1 MRKTIFMLF
10 AICLLMT
17 CFTSRAVAQT
27 GDKPAA
33 AEDMQTGE
41 AETRRGEKEYF
52 LYAEAYYN
60 NGDFEKARLCLQQVV
75 KSSDTML
82 RATAYRLLAMCYLEE
97 GDVEGAENAVKSLL
111 DANPYFSPSYI
122 DHPFL
127 VELLERNRHHGATI
141 VTASQQAE
149 SLEESPVPVTLITSE
164 MLRNIG
170 ARTLKEA
177 LVAFVPGM
185 TDIASNDEQNIAMRG
200 IYSSYQ
206 EKILILLDGHRL
218 NSYST
223 NTATPDFSMSLEKVK
238 QIEVLRG
245 PASSIY
251 GGVALT
257 AVVNIITKDG
267 ADINGLKV
275 KAGVG
280 NYGQIKG
287 DILFGK
293 TFRDI
298 DVMAWAS
305 IYNADGQKYHL
316 GGSAADQPYSIFPV
330 EGDVTVGGYNRKP
343 SYDMGIS
350 LSYDRFSLLYNR
362 RFSKTVSPMSL
373 SIGFTPYSYNLYR
386 KWNGNAPGNAVS
398 AQHAELAYADSH
410 KALSWQLKAFYDSQW
425 QQRYQIA
432 GDTIADLGDLTNIYV
447 NGLPGAYVRMDRG
460 GMQAI
465 SWDEHTCGF
474 KAQASYDYTLG
485 KLGKGTL
492 LAGGEFNSFSL
503 DDAQYMEGK
512 DFVLP
517 ITAYRPVASNDEAQ
531 EHDKYL
537 LAGRENSADAF
548 VQVKQRLG
556 KLFVLN
562 MGGRYDWK
570 ERRSGKTVTELSP
583 RFALIYNHRLFNVKA
598 SFSHSFVDAPYF
610 YRSNNLDVEFG
621 SEDLEPEQLNSLQLS
636 FLSDGKLVKGLF
648 VDAGIYYNVADNVIL
663 FDFTR
668 SSAYNAA
675 TKKYFGFEFLSRYAA
690 GRFSS
695 ELNMTVQKL
704 VSGKGD
710 YSSYFKL
717 YNIPACQLNA
727 IVAYEVAKGLRLHAN
742 ANFMSKMQTAFIDY
756 MAEDEKEMLRL
767 LDVPSRFL
775 LNVGASW
782 QWKRLELDFNVNNV
796 LNHTYKLGGSC
807 VAPLHQQGLWLMG
820 SVAYKF

>member
-1 MRKTIFMLF
+1 MRTAVFF
-10 AICLLMT
+10 LLALSLLT
-17 CFTSRAVAQT
+17 PAVSPDAVAQT
-27 GDKPAA
+27 ENAA
-33 AEDMQTGE
+33 AADDATAAATAAAGQ
-41 AETRRGEKEYF
+41 GEKEYF

-60 NGDFEKARLCLQQVV
+60 NGDFEKSRQCLQPVL

-82 RATAYRLLAMCYLEE
+82 RATACRLLAMCYLQE
-97 GDVEGAENAVKSLL
+97 GDIEGAENAVKDLL
-111 DANPYFSPSYI
+111 DANPYFSPSYT

-127 VELLERNRHHGATI
+127 VELLERNRRHGATI

-164 MLRNIG
+164 MLRDIG

-177 LVAFVPGM
+177 LVAYVPGM
-185 TDIASNDEQNIAMRG
+185 TDVASNDEQNIAMRG

-206 EKILILLDGHRL
+206 EKILILLNGHRL

-223 NTATPDFSMSLEKVK
+223 NTATPDFSISLEKVK

-267 ADINGLKV
+267 ADVNGLKV
-275 KAGVG
+275 KAGAG
-280 NYGQIKG
+280 NYGQVRG

-293 TFRDI
+293 TFRSVDL
-298 DVMAWAS
+298 MAWAS
-305 IYNADGQKYHL
+305 IYNADGQKRHL
-316 GGSAADQPYSIFPV
+316 GGTAEEQPYSIFPV
-330 EGDVTVGGYNRKP
+330 EGDVRIGGYNRRP
-343 SYDMGIS
+343 SYDMGVS
-350 LSYDRFSLLYNR
+350 LGYDKFSLLYSR

-373 SIGFTPYSYNLYR
+373 SIGFTPYSYGSYR
-386 KWNGNAPGNAVS
+386 TWNGNAPGNAVS
-398 AQHAELAYADSH
+398 SQHAELAYADSH
-410 KALSWQLKAFYDSQW
+410 KKLSWQLKAFYDSQW

-465 SWDEHTCGF
+465 SWDEHTYGF

-492 LAGGEFNSFSL
+492 LIGGEFNSFAL

-512 DFVLP
+512 DYVLP
-517 ITAYRPVASNDEAQ
+517 ITTYRPVPSNDEAQ

-537 LAGRENSADAF
+537 LTGRENAADAF
-548 VQVKQRLG
+548 VQIKQRLG
-556 KLFVLN
+556 GHFVVN

-583 RFALIYNHRLFNVKA
+583 RFAVIYNHRRFNLKA
-598 SFSHSFVDAPYF
+598 SYSHSFVDAPYF
-610 YRSNNLDVEFG
+610 YRSNNLDVEYG

-636 FLSDGKLVKGLF
+636 FLSDGKLLKGLF
-648 VDAGIYYNVADNVIL
+648 IDAGIYYNVADNVIL

-675 TKKYFGFEFLSRYAA
+675 KKKFLGFELLSRYTA

-704 VSGKGD
+704 LSGEGD
-710 YSSYFKL
+710 YSTYFKL

-727 IVAYEVAKGLRLHAN
+727 IVACEVAKGLKLHAN
-742 ANFMSKMQTAFIDY
+742 ANFMSGMQTTFIDY
-756 MAEDEKEMLRL
+756 MAADEKEMLRL

-782 QWKRLELDFNVNNV
+782 QWKRLEADFNVNNV
-796 LNHTYKLGGSC
+796 LNYTYRLGGSC
-807 VAPLHQQGLWLMG
+807 VAPLPQQGLWFMG
-820 SVAYKF
+820 CVAYKF

>member
-10 AICLLMT
+10 GICLLMT

-727 IVAYEVAKGLRLHAN
+727 IVAYEVAKGLKLHAN

>member
-10 AICLLMT
+10 GICLLMT

-727 IVAYEVAKGLRLHAN
+727 IVAYEVAKGLKLHTN

>member
-583 RFALIYNHRLFNVKA
+583 RFAIIYNHRLFNVKA

-727 IVAYEVAKGLRLHAN
+727 IVAYEVAKGLKLHAN

-775 LNVGASW
+775 LNAGASW

>member
-41 AETRRGEKEYF
+41 AETKRGEKEYF

-517 ITAYRPVASNDEAQ
+517 ITAYRPVESNDEAQ

-727 IVAYEVAKGLRLHAN
+727 IVAYEVAKGLKLHAN

>member
-583 RFALIYNHRLFNVKA
+583 RFAIIYNHRLFNVKA

-727 IVAYEVAKGLRLHAN
+727 IVAYEVAKGLKLHAN

>member
-17 CFTSRAVAQT
+17 CFTSRAVAQA

-727 IVAYEVAKGLRLHAN
+727 IVAYEVAKGLKLHTN

>member
-1 MRKTIFMLF
+1 MRKSVFILF
-10 AICLLMT
+10 AVCLMMS
-17 CFTSRAVAQT
+17 CFPSAALAQT
-27 GDKPAA
+27 ENGAA
-33 AEDMQTGE
+33 DDDNTSAAGT
-41 AETRRGEKEYF
+41 ETRRGEKEYF

-60 NGDFEKARLCLQQVV
+60 NGDFEKSRLCLQNVL
-75 KSSDTML
+75 KSPDTML

-111 DANPYFSPSYI
+111 DANPYFSPTYT

-177 LVAFVPGM
+177 LVAYVPGM
-185 TDIASNDEQNIAMRG
+185 TDVASNDEQNIAMRG

-223 NTATPDFSMSLEKVK
+223 NTATPDYSISLEKVK

-350 LSYDRFSLLYNR
+350 MSYDRFSLLYNR

-398 AQHAELAYADSH
+398 AQHAELTYADSH
-410 KALSWQLKAFYDSQW
+410 KAFAWQMKAFYDSQW

-432 GDTIADLGDLTNIYV
+432 GDTIADLGDLTNIYI

-465 SWDEHTCGF
+465 SWDEHTYGF
-474 KAQASYDYTLG
+474 KAQASYDYMLG
-485 KLGKGTL
+485 NLGKGTL
-492 LAGGEFNSFSL
+492 LAGGEFNSFAL

-512 DFVLP
+512 DYVLP
-517 ITAYRPVASNDEAQ
+517 ITTYRPVPSNEDAK

-570 ERRSGKTVTELSP
+570 ERRSGKTVTEFSP
-583 RFALIYNHRLFNVKA
+583 RFAIIYNHRLFNVKA

-710 YSSYFKL
+710 YSSYLKL

-775 LNVGASW
+775 LNVGAAW